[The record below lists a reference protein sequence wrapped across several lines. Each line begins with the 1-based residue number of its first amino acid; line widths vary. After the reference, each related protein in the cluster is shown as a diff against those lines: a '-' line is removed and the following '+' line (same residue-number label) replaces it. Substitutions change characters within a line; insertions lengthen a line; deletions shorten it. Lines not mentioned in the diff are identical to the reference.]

1 MNNGGLHMNLFL
13 KYIFLFFLGA
23 CSGWIMELF
32 FRRIVHKK
40 WVNPGFL
47 MGPYLPIYGF
57 GVCVMNILITLC
69 AKLPAIITIILMGAG
84 MTLIELIGG
93 LQCLKD
99 GLRLWDYR
107 DRFLNYKG
115 VICPLF
121 SLIWTIICAIYY
133 FFIDPYVMKA
143 LSWFENNLAYSF
155 ILGFL
160 FCLIILDYIR
170 SAKVISKIRAFAKE
184 NNIQVRLE
192 EFKESVKENKEK
204 RKEKYPF
211 LSGFYKLEDLPEQ
224 LKRYSK
230 NIEKLNIFPKKSKNQ
245 KIKGE

>member
-1 MNNGGLHMNLFL
+1 MNLFL

-23 CSGWIMELF
+23 CIGWLMELF
-32 FRRIVHKK
+32 FRRLVHKK

-57 GVCVMNILITLC
+57 GVCLMNIIITIC
-69 AKLPAIITIILMGAG
+69 SQLPAIATILIMGLG
-84 MTLIELIGG
+84 MTTIELIGG
-93 LQCLKD
+93 LKCLKD

-107 DRFLNYKG
+107 NRFLNYKG

-121 SLIWTIICAIYY
+121 SLIWTILCAIYY
-133 FFIDPYVMKA
+133 FFIQSYITKA

-155 ILGFL
+155 VLGFL
-160 FCLIILDYIR
+160 FCLIIIDYTR
-170 SAKVISKIRAFAKE
+170 SAKVISKIRTFAQE
-184 NNIQVRLE
+184 NHIQVRLE

-224 LKRYSK
+224 LKKYRQ
-230 NIEKLNIFPKKSKNQ
+230 NIK
-245 KIKGE
+245 KIKIFSKKDK